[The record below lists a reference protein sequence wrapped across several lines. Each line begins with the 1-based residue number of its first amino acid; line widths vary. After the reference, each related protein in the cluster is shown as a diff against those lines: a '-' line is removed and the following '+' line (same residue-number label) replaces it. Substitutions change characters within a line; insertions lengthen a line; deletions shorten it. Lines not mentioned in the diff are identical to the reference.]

1 MFQHTAA
8 RRRLPKGVYLW
19 KTKLLVSTH
28 SRPKAAAGDIYRSMK
43 AKDVSTHSRP
53 KAAACVQSL
62 MRLPAP
68 CFNTQPPE
76 GGCIRLWWCAGWQYI
91 CFNTQPPEGG
101 CIFYISV
108 RKKTFCFNTQPPEGG
123 CMSDL
128 TPDFGLSWFQHTA
141 ARRRLLHHRH
151 QSIHYKNVS
160 THSRPK
166 AAARIM
172 VFRIMLQFVST
183 HSRPKAAAI
192 YPSCYIKHEEM
203 FQHTAARR
211 RLLTVT
217 VKRVTADSVSTHSR
231 PKAAAPV
238 LII

>member
-101 CIFYISV
+101 CLAQIIEQLEMA
-108 RKKTFCFNTQPPEGG
+108 K
-123 CMSDL
+123 
-128 TPDFGLSWFQHTA
+128 
-141 ARRRLLHHRH
+141 
-151 QSIHYKNVS
+151 VS

-166 AAARIM
+166 AAAFFI
-172 VFRIMLQFVST
+172 S
-183 HSRPKAAAI
+183 
-192 YPSCYIKHEEM
+192 PSEK
-203 FQHTAARR
+203 
-211 RLLTVT
+211 
-217 VKRVTADSVSTHSR
+217 KRSVSTHSR
-231 PKAAAPV
+231 PKAAA
-238 LII
+238 